1 MKDSAATKTFV
12 KLSKKL
18 NSPIKVQN
26 FLKTFKYNK
35 KDTLRSAYYCLKS
48 KEAHCMEAAMLAAAI
63 LEPLG
68 YPPLIISFESID
80 GLDHV
85 IFVFKHKGLWGS
97 IGRSRDRGL
106 HGRAPKFRT
115 IKSLALSYYAPYVD
129 KTGKVTAYQLAHLDD
144 TKSNW
149 RSSKYSVWKA
159 ERYLLELKHIKVK
172 SDPKKF
178 KKLKQ
183 NYMEN
188 GPLTSGKHWW

>member
-1 MKDSAATKTFV
+1 MKDLAANKFI

-18 NSPIKVQN
+18 NTPLKVQD

-35 KDTLRSAYYCLKS
+35 KDTLRSAYSCLKS

-85 IFVFKHKGLWGS
+85 IFIFRHKGLWGS

-115 IKSLALSYYAPYVD
+115 LKSLALSYYAPYVD
-129 KTGKVTAYQLAHLDD
+129 KTGKITAYQLANLDD
-144 TKSNW
+144 TNTNW
-149 RSSKYSVWKA
+149 RSSKRSVWKA
-159 ERYLLELKHIKVK
+159 ERYLLDLKHIKVK
-172 SDPKKF
+172 SNPKKF
-178 KKLKQ
+178 KKLKEA
-183 NYMEN
+183 YLKK
-188 GPLTSGKHWW
+188 GPLTKGQYWW

>member
-1 MKDSAATKTFV
+1 MKDPAAKKFIR
-12 KLSKKL
+12 LSKKL
-18 NSPIKVQN
+18 NTPLKVQD

-35 KDTLRSAYYCLKS
+35 KDTLRSAYSCLKS

-85 IFVFKHKGLWGS
+85 IFIFRHKGLWGS

-115 IKSLALSYYAPYVD
+115 LKSLALSYYAPYVD
-129 KTGKVTAYQLAHLDD
+129 KTGKITAYQLANLDD
-144 TKSNW
+144 TKTNW
-149 RSSKYSVWKA
+149 RSSKRSVWKA
-159 ERYLLELKHIKVK
+159 ERYLLDLKHIKVK
-172 SDPKKF
+172 SNPKKF
-178 KKLKQ
+178 KELKEA
-183 NYMEN
+183 YLKK
-188 GPLTSGKHWW
+188 GPLIKGKYWW